1 MENKNVNFNFPK
13 VILTK
18 VLVAMVILTGFV
30 ACGDKGGSSNN
41 APPAVVNPVGTI
53 PPCANCG
60 GLNGS
65 VLTTATS
72 TTPIAGTWVLTG
84 DSATMQMIQQNFPS
98 ATLAAIYN
106 GHLAITATLNIAT
119 NMQIGTCVIPAGSY
133 AVGTSSLGIANY
145 GTFAVPSLTAVSG
158 ANQFVFSFVDGV
170 LYNHVQSVSG
180 FMAIQTA
187 NGMPCYG
194 QVYIN

>member
-1 MENKNVNFNFPK
+1 MENKNVDFNFPK

-18 VLVAMVILTGFV
+18 VFVAIIILTSFV

-41 APPAVVNPVGTI
+41 TAPAVVNQNGVI
-53 PPCANCG
+53 PPCVNCN
-60 GLNGS
+60 GLNGAA
-65 VLTTATS
+65 LTTATS

-84 DSATMQMIQQNFPS
+84 DAATMQMIQQTFPT
-98 ATLAAIYN
+98 ATLAAIYRGN
-106 GHLAITATLNIAT
+106 LAITATLNISA
-119 NMQIGTCVIPAGSY
+119 NMQIGTCVVPAGTY
-133 AVGTSSLGIANY
+133 AVGTSSLGMANY
-145 GTFAVPSLTAVSG
+145 GTFAVPALTAVSG